1 MLRVNVAD
9 VTVKYRTVE
18 VSEVCPMC
26 GSRLAAPLVGR
37 ARVRELNLAC
47 ANFYG
52 AIGRDHGEGFVVD
65 TEAGEEHPSDS
76 IWISYGY
83 ACAGCGETLAC
94 GTIEAD

>member
-18 VSEVCPMC
+18 VPEVCPMC
-26 GSRLAAPLVGR
+26 GSRLAAPLHGR
-37 ARVRELNLAC
+37 ARVRELNLAS

-65 TEAGEEHPSDS
+65 TEAGEEHPSDA
-76 IWISYGY
+76 IWIAY
-83 ACAGCGETLAC
+83 AYECVGCGEILAT
-94 GTIEAD
+94 GTIEAQ